1 MKIDGIMTIDV
12 SRPDGT
18 AEKIVKHNMIVDS
31 GFDFICEAVGGATQP
46 KPVNKIQV
54 GSGTS
59 DTTADMTALEAKIA
73 EGEASYNHTIG
84 TKVFSL
90 SSHFAAGEATGA
102 ITEAGVFN
110 ADGVMLDRVTFKVA
124 NIDEDD
130 EITVNFQFTLS

>member
-1 MKIDGIMTIDV
+1 MKIDGVMTIDV
-12 SRPDGT
+12 SRRDGT
-18 AEKIVKHNMIVDS
+18 TEKIIKHNMIVNS
-31 GFDFICEAVGGATQP
+31 GFDFICDVMGNSTQP
-46 KPVNKIQV
+46 KPVRKIQV
-54 GSGTS
+54 GSGTTA
-59 DTTADMTALEAKIA
+59 TTAVMTTLEAKIA
-73 EGEASYNHTIG
+73 EKEATYSHTRG

-124 NIDEDD
+124 NIDADD

>member
-1 MKIDGIMTIDV
+1 MKIDGVMTIDV
-12 SRPDGT
+12 SRHDGT
-18 AEKIVKHNMIVDS
+18 TEKIIKHNMIVDS
-31 GFDFICEAVGGATQP
+31 GFDFICAAIGGVTQP
-46 KPVNKIQV
+46 KPVSKIQV

-59 DTTADMTALEAKIA
+59 DTTTDMTALEAKIA
-73 EGEASYNHTIG
+73 EGEASYSHTIG

-90 SSHFAAGEATGA
+90 SSHFVAGEATGA